1 VAFAGGFPRAPRART
16 PLADVADSRKKG
28 KRKMRYD
35 FNADDVFE
43 IAEQMERNGAA
54 FYRQAAG
61 RVQDKGYKALLAGL
75 SDMEQEHEKTFA
87 SMREA
92 LKGKEREP
100 TVFDPEGESE
110 RYLRALADTRVFF
123 DKPMDVSTLE
133 GILLAAI
140 QAEKDSIV
148 FYLGM
153 KDLVPKDLG
162 AGRMDRIVREEMD
175 HLRNLSTELV
185 RLKGH
190 GAA

>member
-1 VAFAGGFPRAPRART
+1 
-16 PLADVADSRKKG
+16 
-28 KRKMRYD
+28 MRYD

-43 IAEQMERNGAA
+43 IAEQMEKNGAA
-54 FYRQAAG
+54 FYRDAAG
-61 RVQDKGYKALLAGL
+61 RVTDPGHKSLLAGL
-75 SDMEQEHEKTFA
+75 AGMEVEHERTFA
-87 SMREA
+87 SMREE

-123 DKPMDVSTLE
+123 EKKMDVSTME

-140 QAEKDSIV
+140 QAEKDSIL

-162 AGRMDRIVREEMD
+162 AGKMDRIVREEMA
-175 HLRNLSTELV
+175 HLRSLSAELV
-185 RLKGH
+185 RFKSPA
-190 GAA
+190 GA

>member
-1 VAFAGGFPRAPRART
+1 
-16 PLADVADSRKKG
+16 
-28 KRKMRYD
+28 MRYD

-54 FYRQAAG
+54 FYRGAAG
-61 RVQDKGYKALLAGL
+61 RVTDPGHKALLAGL
-75 SDMEQEHEKTFA
+75 AEMEVEHEETFA
-87 SMREA
+87 SMREE

-123 DKPMDVSTLE
+123 EKRMDTSTME

-153 KDLVPKDLG
+153 KDLVPRDLG
-162 AGRMDRIVREEMD
+162 AGKMDRIVREEMA
-175 HLRNLSTELV
+175 HLRSLSTELV
-185 RLKGH
+185 RLKGPA
-190 GAA
+190 GG